1 MVEAVVW
8 ARCATPAHLAV
19 VAALDARLQAS
30 GEDVHFV
37 ATTDPQPEGR
47 RGVRAHLA
55 QIDPMLL
62 LWVGGTLD
70 SQTLGAAEEARV
82 PVVVIDAE
90 AADVAEFGSRWFR
103 SRRKAALGHL
113 RTAFTRDQ
121 AGRTAFVNAGAPP
134 DRTFAVGV
142 LEDPPAVL
150 PHDEDDRRDL
160 AESLRNRPVWLA
172 TQTEPADVPSLAAAQ
187 RHAARRSHR
196 LLLVAVAANAGEG
209 QELVD
214 RFQALGLPAS
224 LRSSGT
230 PPDEGLQVH
239 VVDVAGELG
248 LWLRLATVAFAG
260 GTLTQ
265 SAAQDP
271 FEVAA
276 LGAVLIH
283 GPRTTPFT
291 ARYDRLVRA
300 GATLQID
307 GAAAL
312 GRAVEALLSADRVAA
327 MATAGWD
334 VTSRG
339 AEATDRIVG
348 LIRARLDEAGL

>member
-1 MVEAVVW
+1 MEAVVW

-19 VAALDARLQAS
+19 VAALDARLKAS

-37 ATTDPQPEGR
+37 ATTDPQPDGR
-47 RGVRAHLA
+47 RAVRAHLA
-55 QIDPMLL
+55 QIDPMML

-70 SQTLGAAEEARV
+70 AQTLGAAQEAQV
-82 PVVVIDAE
+82 PVIVIDAE
-90 AADVAEFGSRWFR
+90 AADVADFGSLWFR
-103 SRRKAALGHL
+103 SRRKAALGGLH
-113 RTAFTRDQ
+113 TAFTRDQ
-121 AGRTAFVNAGAPP
+121 AGRMAFVNAGAPA

-150 PHDEDDRRDL
+150 RHVEDDRRAL
-160 AESLRNRPVWLA
+160 AEALRNRPVWLA
-172 TQTEPADVPSLAAAQ
+172 TQTERADVPSLAAAQ

-196 LLLVAVAANAGEG
+196 LLLVAVAANPADG

-214 RFQALGLPAS
+214 RFQTLGLPAS
-224 LRSSGT
+224 LRSQGAA
-230 PPDEGLQVH
+230 PDEGLQVH
-239 VVDVAGELG
+239 VVDVADELG

-283 GPRTTPFT
+283 GPRTTPYGT
-291 ARYDRLVRA
+291 RYDRLVRA

-339 AEATDRIVG
+339 AEATDRIVT